1 MARGRRHCGAQ
12 SRSGSPRGGLVSLL
26 GPIFVREWL
35 TVPRQP
41 RHYVMRVAYLG
52 LLWVLGLTAWQYTV
66 GWEQTATLGDNA
78 RFGFLLFQVLTYY
91 VQLPLLIFFS
101 ALSAASAVAREKDRR
116 TFILLLMTDLRNY
129 EIVLGKLLGSLL
141 QIALLLGTMIPFL
154 SLLVLLGGVAPEQV
168 VQATVIMA
176 ATALAA
182 GSLGSLI
189 ALWRDKTFP
198 ALALTALFLVLYLC
212 LVQALGR
219 LPSVLVWFAGDNYS
233 AQWLAS
239 WEKWLDPFQAMRSVL
254 ETTVETESS
263 FPAAY
268 GFAAAML
275 VLTFLLNA
283 WAVIRL
289 RVWNPSG

>member
-1 MARGRRHCGAQ
+1 Y
-12 SRSGSPRGGLVSLL
+12 
-26 GPIFVREWL
+26 
-35 TVPRQP
+35 VP
-41 RHYVMRVAYLG
+41 
-52 LLWVLGLTAWQYTV
+52 
-66 GWEQTATLGDNA
+66 
-78 RFGFLLFQVLTYY
+78 
-91 VQLPLLIFFS
+91 LPLLIFFS

-141 QIALLLGTMIPFL
+141 QIALLLATMIPFL

-212 LVQALGR
+212 LTQVVGK
-219 LPSVLVWFAGDNYS
+219 LPTVLAWVGIGGSGLQELAVE
-233 AQWLAS
+233 AQ
-239 WEKWLDPFQAMRSVL
+239 KW
-254 ETTVETESS
+254 
-263 FPAAY
+263 
-268 GFAAAML
+268 
-275 VLTFLLNA
+275 
-283 WAVIRL
+283 
-289 RVWNPSG
+289 